1 MSRFFLAL
9 ALAIA
14 APAANA
20 QSADNWGRPVTC
32 TGANPVTCTVAGMSV
47 SDANLGAVMATINAM
62 PPPQPPAPAVA
73 PTTIATLAFMQR
85 LTVGERQAIIVAAR
99 TSAAI
104 QDWRD
109 MVLAVAQVDVTDPL
123 TIAGINSM
131 AAVGLLT
138 TARAAQIL
146 DLSKASP

>member
-1 MSRFFLAL
+1 M
-9 ALAIA
+9 
-14 APAANA
+14 
-20 QSADNWGRPVTC
+20 
-32 TGANPVTCTVAGMSV
+32 TGLLT
-47 SDANLGAVMATINAM
+47 AT
-62 PPPQPPAPAVA
+62 PPARRAGCRTP
-73 PTTIATLAFMQR
+73 TIATLAFMQR

-99 TSAAI
+99 SSAAI

-123 TIAGINSM
+123 TVAGINSM
-131 AAVGLLT
+131 AAAGLLT